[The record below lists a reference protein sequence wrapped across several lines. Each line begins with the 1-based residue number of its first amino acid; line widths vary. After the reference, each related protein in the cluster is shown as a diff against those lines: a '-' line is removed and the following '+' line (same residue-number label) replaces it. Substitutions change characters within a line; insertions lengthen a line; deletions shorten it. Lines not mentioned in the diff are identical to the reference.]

1 MNPFPTVEY
10 DDRAV
15 WVPETET
22 LVLADLHMGRVRQS
36 SVELPIGETPDL
48 LERLTRLGDRYEPAE
63 VVIAGDL
70 VHAFDTVPYG
80 VAESVRELVDA
91 VTATGA
97 ELRVTSGNHDPTL
110 ERIDLIDPIE
120 SHRLDSSTVIHHG
133 HEVPTKQA
141 DRYIIG
147 HEHPAVTMEGQ
158 RRPCFLEC
166 WDQLEGAAVLVLPAF
181 SRVAVGTTV
190 NDMTA
195 ADSMSPLLTDLD
207 SCRPVLRTAG
217 DTLSFPPLNTLRS
230 HL

>member
-15 WVPETET
+15 WVPEAET
-22 LVLADLHMGRVRQS
+22 LVLADLHLGRVRQS
-36 SVELPIGETPDL
+36 NVEFPIGETPDL
-48 LERLTRLGDRYEPAE
+48 LERLTRLGDRYEPTQ

-80 VAESVRELVDA
+80 VAESLRELVDA
-91 VTATGA
+91 VTAIGA
-97 ELRVTSGNHDPTL
+97 ELSVTSGNHDGPL
-110 ERIDLIDPIE
+110 AHFAVIDPVE
-120 SHRLDSSTVIHHG
+120 SHRLDSATVIHHG
-133 HEVPTKQA
+133 HERPTKQA

-166 WDQLEGAAVLVLPAF
+166 WDQLAGAAVLVLPAF
-181 SRVAVGTTV
+181 SRVALGTPV

-207 SCRPVLRTAG
+207 SCRPVVRTAD
-217 DTLSFPPLNTLRS
+217 DTLSFPPLDTLRS